1 MSGARKVGKKR
12 KIRIPATAAWFI
24 DKFAAFREGS
34 ETPPDAHHSVFRPH
48 ILNEEPGSAG
58 GDDARVRRLAA
69 ALRVEDRGVQH
80 HRNPAALLLWTPGA

>member
-1 MSGARKVGKKR
+1 VGHGKWGKKGKSESLR
-12 KIRIPATAAWFI
+12 QQAWFI

-80 HRNPAALLLWTPGA
+80 HRYPAALLLWTPGA